1 MNGHDLTLCG
11 LTETWRFDAVTIA
24 VSLNNILRLLW
35 DKITMK
41 KWKILEAGISY
52 NDLFPYAGKN
62 GMLSSLLSYTFI
74 ERIIRYRSAHCD

>member
-11 LTETWRFDAVTIA
+11 LTETWRFDAV
-24 VSLNNILRLLW
+24 SLNNIPRLLW

-41 KWKILEAGISY
+41 KWKILEAGISD

-62 GMLSSLLSYTFI
+62 GMLSFLLSYTFI
-74 ERIIRYRSAHCD
+74 ERIIRYRSAHRD